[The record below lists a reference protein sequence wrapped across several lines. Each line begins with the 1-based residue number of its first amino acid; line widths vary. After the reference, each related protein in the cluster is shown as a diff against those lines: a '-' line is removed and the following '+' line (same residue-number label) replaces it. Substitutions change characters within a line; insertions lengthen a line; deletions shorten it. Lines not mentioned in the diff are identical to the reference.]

1 MTRFVPFII
10 SAVCCLFSTLV
21 LAYPNKPIT
30 IIVPQ
35 APGGTNDI
43 VGRVVAQRL
52 AEQMKSSV
60 IVENRPG
67 AGGNIGT
74 QFVANGPK
82 DGHTLL
88 MTISSAQAINPAL
101 YKNPGFD
108 PVNDFVPIAMV
119 GAVPNVL
126 VVNASFPAK
135 SLDEFL
141 KLVKSKPPGTY
152 QYASAGNGTLN
163 HLLGEMLNQSY
174 GISLQ
179 HIPYKGVA
187 PALNDLLGGQIQ
199 IAFAS
204 LPSVLQYINTQKL
217 IALGVSSA
225 KRSPVLPDVPAIA
238 EKIPGFSGTLWIGL
252 FAPKATPKAV
262 VDKLQKEMQ
271 ATLAN
276 PELKEKLLAS
286 GVELANITP
295 AEFAKQLQDDIAS
308 WAKIVKASGA
318 SLDYFLLKRNRN
330 QSFSRIQGLC
340 GVLPQGFSLCLTG
353 LIRGVVGS
361 NNDFLG
367 CALRGCRLGF
377 THDALR
383 WYKGLLINRF
393 KLFGLEG
400 RNRLSQDRH
409 RHDCCDNTKG
419 H

>member
-1 MTRFVPFII
+1 MNRLLQLGLLTCF
-10 SAVCCLFSTLV
+10 CLFTSLAA
-21 LAYPNKPIT
+21 AYPNKPIT

-52 AEQMKSSV
+52 SEQIKASV
-60 IVENRPG
+60 LVENKPG

-74 QFVANGPK
+74 QFVANAPK

-108 PVNDFVPIAMV
+108 PVNDFIPIAMV
-119 GAVPNVL
+119 GSVPNVL
-126 VVNASFPAK
+126 VVNANFPAK
-135 SLDEFL
+135 NLDDFL
-141 KLVKSKPPGTY
+141 KLVKSKPPETY
-152 QYASAGNGTLN
+152 QFASAGNGTLN

-217 IALGVSSA
+217 VALGVSSS
-225 KRSPVLPDVPAIA
+225 KRSPLLPDVPSIS

-252 FAPKATPKAV
+252 FAPKGTPKPV
-262 VDKLQKEMQ
+262 IDKLQKEMQ
-271 ATLAN
+271 LTLTN
-276 PELKEKLLAS
+276 PELREKLQAT
-286 GVELANITP
+286 GVELANMTP
-295 AEFAKQLQDDIAS
+295 VEFAKQLQEDIAR

-318 SLDYFLLKRNRN
+318 SLD
-330 QSFSRIQGLC
+330 
-340 GVLPQGFSLCLTG
+340 
-353 LIRGVVGS
+353 
-361 NNDFLG
+361 
-367 CALRGCRLGF
+367 
-377 THDALR
+377 
-383 WYKGLLINRF
+383 
-393 KLFGLEG
+393 
-400 RNRLSQDRH
+400 
-409 RHDCCDNTKG
+409 
-419 H
+419 